1 MSVGNMRHGSSQQ
14 AEDMYRSWFFMVGTG
29 RCGSSVLHE
38 ILARHE
44 DVGFIS
50 NVEDRI
56 PAARHLGRWNNQLF
70 RIVPPAL
77 TVKGRLRFAPS
88 EAYHILDAE
97 VSPALSRPSRDLTAE
112 DLTPWLAGRL
122 RTAFG
127 TRAARQPTAAF
138 SHKLTG
144 WPRTR
149 LLAAAFPGARFVHVV
164 RDGRAVANS
173 FLQMPWWGGYERV
186 DGWRYGPMP
195 EEYERA
201 WERSGRSF
209 PVLAALTW
217 AILMDAY
224 AVAERSA
231 APGTWLTVRYEDVLA
246 EPRQHLEQILD
257 HVGLSW
263 SPRVEAGLRRLRP
276 SHSDRFRQDLAPRD
290 VAEIE
295 DVLRPQLKQYGYL

>member
-1 MSVGNMRHGSSQQ
+1 MNIDGNGQPVEQQYSS
-14 AEDMYRSWFFMVGTG
+14 WLFMVGTG

-50 NVEDRI
+50 NVEDRV
-56 PAARHLGRWNNQLF
+56 PAARHLARWNNQIF
-70 RIVPPAL
+70 HAIPPAL

-88 EAYHILDAE
+88 EAYRILDAE

-112 DLTPWLAGRL
+112 DLTPWLAQRL
-122 RTAFG
+122 RTAFQ
-127 TRAARQPTAAF
+127 TRAARQSTATF

-186 DGWRYGPMP
+186 GSWRYGPLP

-217 AILMDAY
+217 GILMDAY
-224 AVAERSA
+224 AEAERSA

-246 EPRQHLEQILD
+246 EPRRYLEQILG

-263 SPRVEAGLRRLRP
+263 SPRVEAGLRRHRLRP
-276 SHSDRFRQDLAPRD
+276 PHSEHFRQDLDGRD

-295 DVLRPQLKQYGYL
+295 KVLRPQLQQYGYL